1 MDSSEEP
8 EIRGTLEA
16 FDDIIASM
24 LGDVFNSDF
33 TLGERGL
40 TPSRFVDHVL
50 ENLRRPLQ
58 ESVAQP
64 ATRNLNHYIEAQV
77 HGELTLAEDI
87 EALVINPCFTGTVTG
102 KVFETL
108 CDRYDI
114 ALFQQGGFVLSVDE
128 IPSDFRGPTMPSLA
142 ARIAINETIDAGM
155 IGQAVTRIK
164 TNPAEFSDRGSQ
176 AEVLQELKLLWH
188 VLVRVGRPAREFEEA
203 PSIVE

>member
-1 MDSSEEP
+1 
-8 EIRGTLEA
+8 
-16 FDDIIASM
+16 M

-114 ALFQQGGFVLSVDE
+114 ALFQQGGFVLSVDK